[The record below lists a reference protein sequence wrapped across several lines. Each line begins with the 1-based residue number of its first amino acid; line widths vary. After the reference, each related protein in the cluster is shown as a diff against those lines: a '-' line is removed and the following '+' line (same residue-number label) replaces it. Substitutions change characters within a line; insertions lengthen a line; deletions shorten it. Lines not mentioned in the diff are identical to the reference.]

1 MSNTIG
7 AKLKQIRN
15 SKGMT
20 LKELGDASGF
30 STGFLS
36 QLERGKS
43 SIAIS
48 HLSKIAECLGVNVR
62 YFMAEE
68 FQSECPVMKSYENEV
83 LYIESELSIQYRI
96 TNNVNNWNM
105 LPKIDVIMP
114 GFHTE
119 GFHSHNGEEFVYV
132 LEGVLILDLDGKSYH
147 LYPGD
152 TAHYGA
158 QKVHS
163 WRNNT
168 NKPVKVLVV
177 TTPNPFIESEDS
189 SD

>member
-7 AKLKQIRN
+7 EKLKQIRN

-20 LKELGDASGF
+20 LKELADASGF
-30 STGFLS
+30 STGYLS

-48 HLSKIAECLGVNVR
+48 HLSRIAACLGVNVR
-62 YFMAEE
+62 YFMSEE
-68 FQSECPVMKSYENEV
+68 FLSESPVMKSYENEI

-96 TNNVNNWNM
+96 TNTVNERNM
-105 LPKIDVIMP
+105 LPKIDILMP
-114 GFHTE
+114 GFSTE
-119 GFHSHNGEEFVYV
+119 GLHSHNGEEFVYI
-132 LEGVLILDLDGKSYH
+132 LEGILTLELDGKSYN

-163 WRNNT
+163 WRNST
-168 NKPVKVLVV
+168 NKLVKLLVV
-177 TTPNPFIESEDS
+177 TTPNPFMEN
-189 SD
+189 